1 MRSDARWHVPTAVQI
16 PKNEQILSTNRRTT
30 MKICRKGL
38 AAGPRTAA
46 ALLVAGAF
54 ATSASAQ
61 NAEAID
67 GVVHDAEYY
76 VLKAQNG
83 ERWAEEDVD
92 LQSRLAE
99 LREKF
104 GTPPNLIHIMWD
116 DTAYGD
122 LGMPGVQAVRGLDTP
137 NINALAEDGMMFA
150 RMYTEVGCT
159 PSRAAAVTGRMAVR
173 SGMYNIG
180 MLQESHG
187 LDAEEVT
194 LAEVLGEAGYKTAF
208 YGKWHLGDI
217 EESYPHNQGFDE
229 ALFTGYNQIL
239 SLNTREAEQG
249 NASIGLFEDM
259 LVEDPYKLDDTFIT
273 KDWVQVAEGTKGG
286 ETLQWR
292 DNSLETYEMI
302 DSEGLDRMFAFME
315 RSAESGE
322 PFYVA
327 NWPIMSSFLPIR
339 EKCTRARSLLQNG
352 LQCTVDPLIKAVQD
366 KLEELGIAEN
376 TLIVAMADNGPMSH
390 NPPPGTGFAET
401 IFRGGKGDF
410 LEGGVRVPA
419 FAVWPG
425 MIEPGSLPGDMIHI
439 TDLFT
444 TFASLGGAMDA
455 IPTDR
460 VIDGLDQTSL
470 LLNGDTHSRRD
481 YTFTYAGPTLG
492 AVVKGD
498 YKRHMISPDPVG
510 EASGIP
516 AAFYFLPS
524 DPREVQPMLTNLI
537 HLKRP
542 FNRMVLRHNL
552 WKESYP
558 DRPEKH
564 GIPWTGIANA
574 SEALKKE
581 QNPQLVLKD
590 LPFDPLEY
598 IEHLDELPFDPN
610 GDPSIGE

>member
-1 MRSDARWHVPTAVQI
+1 MFRDSFFSTAIVA
-16 PKNEQILSTNRRTT
+16 
-30 MKICRKGL
+30 
-38 AAGPRTAA
+38 AAG
-46 ALLVAGAF
+46 ALLSFTAY
-54 ATSASAQ
+54 AQ
-61 NAEAID
+61 DTITPD
-67 GVVHDAEYY
+67 GIVHDAEFY

-83 ERWAEEDVD
+83 ERWAAEDEE
-92 LQSRLAE
+92 LQARLDALE
-99 LREKF
+99 ERF
-104 GTPPNLIHIMWD
+104 GRPPNLIHIMWD

-122 LGMPGVQAVRGLDTP
+122 LGMPAIQAVRGLNTP
-137 NINALAEDGMMFA
+137 NINALAEEGMMFT

-159 PSRAAAVTGRMAVR
+159 PSRAAAATGRLAVR

-187 LDAEEVT
+187 LDDEEVT
-194 LAEVLGEAGYKTAF
+194 LAEVLSPAGYATAF

-217 EESYPHNQGFDE
+217 EQSYPHNQGFDE

-239 SLNTREAEQG
+239 SLNTREAEQA

-273 KDWVQVAEGTKGG
+273 KDWVMVAEGTKGG

-292 DNSLETYEMI
+292 DNSHETYQKI
-302 DSEGLDRMFAFME
+302 DAEGLDRMFAFME
-315 RSAESGE
+315 RSVEAGK

-327 NWPIMSSFLPIR
+327 NWPVMTSFLPVR
-339 EKCTRARSLLQNG
+339 EKCTRARAILQAG
-352 LQCTVDPLIKAVQD
+352 LQCTIDPMIAAIRA

-419 FAVWPG
+419 FAHWPG
-425 MIEPGSLPGDMIHI
+425 MIEAGSLPGDMIHI

-444 TFASLGGAMDA
+444 TFASLAGALDNV
-455 IPTDR
+455 PTDR
-460 VIDGLDQTSL
+460 VIDGLDQTAL
-470 LLNGDTHSRRD
+470 LLNGDTHGRRD
-481 YTFTYAGPTLG
+481 YTFTYAGPRLG
-492 AVVKGD
+492 AIVKGD

-516 AAFYFLPS
+516 AAFSFLPA

-542 FNRMVLRHNL
+542 FNRMRLRHDL
-552 WKESYP
+552 WKERYP
-558 DRPEKH
+558 DRPETH

-574 SEALKKE
+574 SEALVRE
-581 QNPQLVLKD
+581 QNPQMVLGD

-598 IEHLDELPFDPN
+598 VKRLDDLPFDPS
-610 GDPSIGE
+610 GAPGLGE

>member
-1 MRSDARWHVPTAVQI
+1 MFSKSKGGLLAI
-16 PKNEQILSTNRRTT
+16 PLI
-30 MKICRKGL
+30 GL
-38 AAGPRTAA
+38 
-46 ALLVAGAF
+46 
-54 ATSASAQ
+54 SASFAS
-61 NAEAID
+61 AEI
-67 GVVHDAEYY
+67 VHDAEYY

-83 ERWAEEDVD
+83 ESWAAEDAD
-92 LQSRLAE
+92 IQAKLAA
-99 LREKF
+99 LREKH
-104 GTPPNLIHIMWD
+104 GAPPNLIHIMWD

-122 LGMPGVQAVRGLDTP
+122 LGMPGIQAVRGLNTP
-137 NINALAEDGMMFA
+137 NINALATEGMMFT

-159 PSRAAAVTGRMAVR
+159 PSRAAAITGRMAVR

-187 LDAEEVT
+187 LNAEEVT
-194 LAEVLGEAGYKTAF
+194 LAEVLGDAGYATAF
-208 YGKWHLGDI
+208 FGKWHLGDI
-217 EESYPHNQGFDE
+217 EQSYPHNQGFDE

-259 LVEDPYKLDDTFIT
+259 LVKDPYKLDDTFIT
-273 KDWVQVAEGTKGG
+273 KDWVMAAEGTKGG

-292 DNSLETYEMI
+292 DNTTESYEAM
-302 DSEGLDRMFAFME
+302 DDEGFKRMFAFIE
-315 RSAESGE
+315 ANAKEGK
-322 PFYVA
+322 PFFVA
-327 NWPIMSSFLPIR
+327 SWPNMANFMPIR
-339 EKCTRARSLLQNG
+339 PKCTRARALLQNG
-352 LQCTVDPLIKAVQD
+352 LQCTIDPFIAELRA
-366 KLEELGIAEN
+366 KLDELGIAEN

-419 FAVWPG
+419 FAVWPSV
-425 MIEPGSLPGDMIHI
+425 IEPGSLPNDMIHI

-444 TFASLGGAMDA
+444 TFASLGGALDN

-460 VIDGLDQTSL
+460 VIDGIDQTAL
-470 LLNGDTHSRRD
+470 LLNGDTAGRRD

-498 YKRHMISPDPVG
+498 YKRHMISPDPIG

-552 WKESYP
+552 WKEKYP
-558 DRPEKH
+558 DRPETH

-574 SEALKKE
+574 SEALKRE
-581 QNPQLVLKD
+581 QDPQLVLKD

-610 GDPSIGE
+610 ADPSIGQ

>member
-1 MRSDARWHVPTAVQI
+1 
-16 PKNEQILSTNRRTT
+16 

>member
-1 MRSDARWHVPTAVQI
+1 
-16 PKNEQILSTNRRTT
+16 
-30 MKICRKGL
+30 MKT
-38 AAGPRTAA
+38 PRTPRQRSAMGAGFAA
-46 ALLVAGAF
+46 ASLL
-54 ATSASAQ
+54 TMTASAVLADAD
-61 NAEAID
+61 NI
-67 GVVHDAEYY
+67 VFDAEYY

-83 ERWAEEDVD
+83 ERWAAEDVE
-92 LQSRLAE
+92 LQAKLDA
-99 LREKF
+99 LREKH

-122 LGMPGVQAVRGLDTP
+122 LGMPGIQAVRGLDTP
-137 NINALAEDGMMFA
+137 NINALAKDGIMFS

-159 PSRAAAVTGRMAVR
+159 PSRAAAATGRMAIR

-187 LDAEEVT
+187 LVDEEVT
-194 LAEVLGEAGYKTAF
+194 MAEVLGEVGYATAF

-217 EESYPHNQGFDE
+217 EQSYPHNQGFDE

-239 SLNTREAEQG
+239 SLNSREAEQG

-259 LVEDPYKLDDTFIT
+259 LIPDPYKLDDTFVT
-273 KDWVQVAEGTKGG
+273 KDWVMVAEGTKGG

-292 DNSLETYEMI
+292 DNTLETYEMI
-302 DSEGLDRMFAFME
+302 DAEGLDRMFAFME
-315 RSAESGE
+315 KNVEEGK

-327 NWPIMSSFLPIR
+327 NWPMMSSFLPIR
-339 EKCTRARSLLQNG
+339 EKCTRARALLQNG
-352 LQCTVDPLIKAVQD
+352 LQCTIDPMIKDIRA

-419 FAVWPG
+419 FAVWPSV
-425 MIEPGSLPGDMIHI
+425 IEPGQLVGDMIHI

-444 TFASLGGAMDA
+444 TFASLGGAMDH

-481 YTFTYAGPTLG
+481 YTFTYAGPQLG

-498 YKRHMISPDPVG
+498 YKRHFISPDPVG
-510 EASGIP
+510 DASGIP
-516 AAFYFLPS
+516 AAFYFLPA
-524 DPREVQPMLTNLI
+524 DPREVSPMLTNLI

-552 WKESYP
+552 WKEKYP
-558 DRPEKH
+558 DRPEYH

-574 SEALKKE
+574 SEQLKLE

-610 GDPSIGE
+610 ADPSIGQ